1 MSYTNCYGLNPI
13 LILIDM
19 CTVVFF
25 SCHHFDSFDFKSI
38 AAIIPAAAR
47 TASAHG
53 STSAHSTQQ
62 IYGASNIVAGRTSPS
77 TLTGTSAAA
86 LSFAAMEQMQMQNR
100 LYSA

>member
-1 MSYTNCYGLNPI
+1 MNFYKNKI
-13 LILIDM
+13 
-19 CTVVFF
+19 
-25 SCHHFDSFDFKSI
+25 I

-62 IYGASNIVAGRTSPS
+62 IYGASNVVAGRTSPG

-86 LSFAAMEQMQMQNR
+86 LSFAAMEQMQMQNK